1 MERSISSRIKKLF
14 FWTYTL
20 SVLVVLFSTW
30 LFLEL
35 MEDTMMRMDKQSE
48 IEHLLSRHD
57 TDQVI
62 HIKSALLT
70 LTYLPT
76 HTSEIENLPIIFR
89 NLSIPYEGEVE
100 FLDKEYMVIIDK
112 VPGGTFFL
120 AKDQSLFGQYEEI
133 MLGVLSALVVI
144 AILLGYG
151 LSILI
156 SRMVSSPVTQLT
168 KDIQSIDNLTCL
180 PETYKDAEL
189 NRISACF
196 NAFLSKIDALIK
208 RERSLI
214 TMASHEL
221 RTPVA
226 VILGAA
232 EVIEHRQQLQ
242 ADDKKTLQR
251 IISSAEIMSDNIKAL
266 LTIVR
271 QTKDTSAHEP
281 FSLLAIA
288 KEVTTSIVEATP
300 DAQERIEIQSLKG
313 EILIEA
319 DSSIVRILLSN
330 LINNGLNHNEGKV
343 IVVISD
349 RFIEVWD
356 QAEKPAD
363 KLDRALVSDAKESH
377 GLGLY
382 IVTLICEQLEWTFT
396 LEHTPTRGTYAR
408 ILFQAPN
415 KD

>member
-20 SVLVVLFSTW
+20 SVLAVLFTAW
-30 LFLEL
+30 LFLEF
-35 MEDTMMRMDKQSE
+35 MEGTMMKMDKQSE

-57 TDQVI
+57 TDQVV
-62 HIKSALLT
+62 HVKSAMLT

-120 AKDQSLFGQYEEI
+120 AKDQSLFGQYEALMI
-133 MLGVLSALVVI
+133 SVLLSLLVI

-151 LSILI
+151 LSIMI

-168 KDIQSIDNLTCL
+168 QDIQSIDNLTCL

-242 ADDKKTLQR
+242 ADDQKTLQR

-271 QTKDTSAHEP
+271 QTKDTAVNES
-281 FSLLAIA
+281 FSLLTLANDVTASIA
-288 KEVTTSIVEATP
+288 DATP
-300 DAQERIEIQSLKG
+300 NAKERIEIQSLKG
-313 EILIEA
+313 DTLIEA

-349 RFIEVWD
+349 QFIEVWD
-356 QAEKPAD
+356 EAEKSVVNT
-363 KLDRALVSDAKESH
+363 LDSALVSDAKESH

-382 IVTLICEQLEWTFT
+382 IVTLICEQLEWRFT

-408 ILFQAPN
+408 IVFQP
-415 KD
+415 

>member
-20 SVLVVLFSTW
+20 SVLAVLFTAW
-30 LFLEL
+30 LFLEF
-35 MEDTMMRMDKQSE
+35 MEGTMMKMDKQSE

-57 TDQVI
+57 TDQVV
-62 HIKSALLT
+62 HVKSAMLT

-120 AKDQSLFGQYEEI
+120 AKDQSLFGQYEALMI
-133 MLGVLSALVVI
+133 SVLLSLLVI

-151 LSILI
+151 LSIMI

-168 KDIQSIDNLTCL
+168 QDIQSIDNLTCL
-180 PETYKDAEL
+180 PETYKDTEL

-242 ADDKKTLQR
+242 ADDQKTLQR

-271 QTKDTSAHEP
+271 QTKGTATNES
-281 FSLLAIA
+281 FSLLALANDVTASIA
-288 KEVTTSIVEATP
+288 DATP
-300 DAQERIEIQSLKG
+300 NTKERIKIQSLKG
-313 EILIEA
+313 DTLIEA

-349 RFIEVWD
+349 QFIEVWD
-356 QAEKPAD
+356 EAEKSVVNT
-363 KLDRALVSDAKESH
+363 LDSALVSDAKESH

-382 IVTLICEQLEWTFT
+382 IVTLICEQLEWRFT

-408 ILFQAPN
+408 IVFQP
-415 KD
+415 

>member
-20 SVLVVLFSTW
+20 SVLVVLFTAW
-30 LFLEL
+30 LFLEF

-57 TDQVI
+57 TDQVVQV
-62 HIKSALLT
+62 KSAMLT

-89 NLSIPYEGEVE
+89 NLPIPYEGEVE

-120 AKDQSLFGQYEEI
+120 AKDQSLFGQYEALMI
-133 MLGVLSALVVI
+133 SVLLSLLVI

-151 LSILI
+151 LSIII

-168 KDIQSIDNLTCL
+168 QDIQAIDSHLTYL
-180 PETYKDAEL
+180 PVTYKDAEL

-242 ADDKKTLQR
+242 ADDQKTLKR
-251 IISSAEIMSDNIKAL
+251 IINSAAIMADNIKAL

-271 QTKDTSAHEP
+271 QTKDSSANEP
-281 FSLLAIA
+281 FSLLALA
-288 KEVTTSIVEATP
+288 NDVTANIIDATP
-300 DAQERIEIQSLKG
+300 SSKERIDIQPLEGDS
-313 EILIEA
+313 LIEA

-349 RFIEVWD
+349 QFIEVWD
-356 QAEKPAD
+356 EAERLAIN
-363 KLDRALVSDAKESH
+363 KLDSTLVTDAKESH

-382 IVTLICEQLEWTFT
+382 IVTLICEQLGWRFT
-396 LEHTPTRGTYAR
+396 LEHTPTKGTYAR
-408 ILFQAPN
+408 IVFQP
-415 KD
+415 